1 MRRFQVERRIAKDF
15 AIHWTFPKFDSMF
28 FGDMAVGFEATSTY
42 HMPTW

>member
-1 MRRFQVERRIAKDF
+1 MRRFQVERRTAQDF

-28 FGDMAVGFEATSTY
+28 FGDISVGFEATSTY